1 MQDRNMAEF
10 IDDLT
15 TLIEVADS
23 STVSRTVLTNEG
35 VRIVLFSFD
44 TGEELSEHTAAMP
57 VLIWVLDG
65 ALSITASG
73 VTHELRPGGV
83 LSMTTREAHSV
94 VALEPTRMALAML
107 DPRAKAA
114 EK

>member
-1 MQDRNMAEF
+1 
-10 IDDLT
+10 
-15 TLIEVADS
+15 
-23 STVSRTVLTNEG
+23 
-35 VRIVLFSFD
+35 
-44 TGEELSEHTAAMP
+44 
-57 VLIWVLDG
+57 VLDG

-73 VTHELRPGGV
+73 VTHELRPGAV